1 MITTRAPDGAKKSV
15 KKVWGVRRRI
25 RSKKKLSSYD
35 SATGFFHLQVGCE
48 MERLPV
54 PKIHKY
60 KYTNTNTQTQVGGEM
75 ERLPVPGLVRLGKEM
90 KMKSTSS
97 CGC

>member
-35 SATGFFHLQVGCE
+35 SVTGFFNRSQ
-48 MERLPV
+48 
-54 PKIHKY
+54 
-60 KYTNTNTQTQVGGEM
+60 GGL
-75 ERLPVPGLVRLGKEM
+75 RDGK
-90 KMKSTSS
+90 TSS
-97 CGC
+97 SGPRQAWQGDEDEVNQ

>member
-1 MITTRAPDGAKKSV
+1 
-15 KKVWGVRRRI
+15 
-25 RSKKKLSSYD
+25 
-35 SATGFFHLQVGCE
+35 

-54 PKIHKY
+54 PKIHKYKYTNTNTQIQIHKY

>member
-1 MITTRAPDGAKKSV
+1 M
-15 KKVWGVRRRI
+15 WGVRRI

-35 SATGFFHLQVGCE
+35 SVTGFFNLSLKGGLRDGKTSSSKNTQIQ
-48 MERLPV
+48 
-54 PKIHKY
+54 IHKY

>member
-35 SATGFFHLQVGCE
+35 SVTGFFNLS
-48 MERLPV
+48 L
-54 PKIHKY
+54 K
-60 KYTNTNTQTQVGGEM
+60 GGL
-75 ERLPVPGLVRLGKEM
+75 RDGK
-90 KMKSTSS
+90 TSS
-97 CGC
+97 SGPRQAWQGDEDEVNQ

>member
-1 MITTRAPDGAKKSV
+1 MLKTTFLQLKIGQ
-15 KKVWGVRRRI
+15 KKVWGVRRK

-35 SATGFFHLQVGCE
+35 SVTGFFHL
-48 MERLPV
+48 
-54 PKIHKY
+54 K
-60 KYTNTNTQTQVGGEM
+60 VGGEM

>member
-1 MITTRAPDGAKKSV
+1 MITIRAPDGAKKSV

-35 SATGFFHLQVGCE
+35 SVTGFFHLQVGCE

-60 KYTNTNTQTQVGGEM
+60 KYTNTNTQALIHKHRWAARWKDYQFQASS
-75 ERLPVPGLVRLGKEM
+75 GLARR
-90 KMKSTSS
+90 
-97 CGC
+97 